1 MTKPAMVGEVNRLV
15 ASLLAANRALSLPGI
30 GTLRPERRAAKRLSG
45 RKLLPPFRVV
55 EFSSREEGLPLP
67 DAIARAARC
76 EAELAQTVYERWLT
90 YVHADGVLTIEGVG
104 TLRQKHFT
112 LDPEFDRQLNPQ
124 GREPIRIRRSHRFDW
139 ALWLGVAA
147 ILFVGGFW
155 GYQFVRMRDAG
166 RSDGVRVAQTATS
179 SDANSA
185 SPVQQNEPAAAEAG
199 AASTAGSDV
208 SFAPD
213 GARTDGSGPVAGPR
227 AVDADTAGD
236 AGSRIAS
243 DEAQAAETASERPD
257 RLVPG
262 RRYVVSGVFSTLQN
276 AERAAAEAGK
286 RADGVRCAVLAF
298 GAKWMVSPFAS
309 DNAAACTR
317 FVNEYGD
324 RFPGLWVYAAR

>member
-15 ASLLAANRALSLPGI
+15 ASSLAANRALSLPGI

-45 RKLLPPFRVV
+45 RKLQPPFRVV

-67 DAIARAARC
+67 DAIVRAARC
-76 EAELAQTVYERWLT
+76 DAELAQTVYERWLT
-90 YVHADGVLTIEGVG
+90 YVLADGVLTIEGVG

-124 GREPIRIRRSHRFDW
+124 GREPIRIRRPHRFDW
-139 ALWLGVAA
+139 VLWLGVAA

-166 RSDGVRVAQTATS
+166 QPDGVRATHAATS
-179 SDANSA
+179 NDADSA
-185 SPVQQNEPAAAEAG
+185 GPVQQNELAAAETG
-199 AASTAGSDV
+199 VASTVGSDA
-208 SFAPD
+208 SSAPD
-213 GARTDGSGPVAGPR
+213 GPQTDGSGPVAEPR
-227 AVDADTAGD
+227 AADADAAGD

-243 DEAQAAETASERPD
+243 GEAQTETASESSD

-286 RADGVRCAVLAF
+286 RVDGVHCAVLAF

-309 DNAAACTR
+309 DDAAACTR